1 MPITYTPMRFP
12 GGKSK
17 IYPLVDRI
25 ISDNELDNCVYGE
38 AFCGGA
44 GLAIKLLIKNRV
56 SKIVL
61 NDADPAIYSIWNSIL
76 CHAENLCDF
85 VANVPLTIDEWNVQH
100 EIYATKT
107 TPSLEL
113 GKAAFF
119 LNRTNRSG
127 MLEGGVIG
135 GHDQTGKYKIDARF
149 NRENLIQKIK
159 TISKLAS
166 KIELY
171 NLDVSEFLINVAND
185 FPENSLLYLDPPYV
199 AKGPGLYKSSFDS
212 IKHRSLAEEIKVYRG
227 NWMLTYDDDPL
238 IRNLYEPNSS
248 WPISVGNVSVGYSAA
263 TIRIKATEFLAL
275 SPGLTLP
282 KSTNDAAEVKK
293 SA

>member
-1 MPITYTPMRFP
+1 
-12 GGKSK
+12 
-17 IYPLVDRI
+17 
-25 ISDNELDNCVYGE
+25 
-38 AFCGGA
+38 
-44 GLAIKLLIKNRV
+44 
-56 SKIVL
+56 
-61 NDADPAIYSIWNSIL
+61 
-76 CHAENLCDF
+76 
-85 VANVPLTIDEWNVQH
+85 
-100 EIYATKT
+100 
-107 TPSLEL
+107 
-113 GKAAFF
+113 
-119 LNRTNRSG
+119 